1 MADTLTRDAEGVL
14 TLGGIALPDLAARFG
29 TPVYLMDVET
39 LRTRLKAW
47 TTALPAPDE
56 VYFAGK
62 AFLCRGLVPLLQE
75 AGVGLDVVSGGE
87 LLTALSAG
95 MPADRITFHGN
106 LKTPAEMRLALASGV
121 GRVVADSDEEL
132 VRWDRL
138 AAEAGRH
145 VEVWLRLTPGVDPH
159 THRYITT
166 GHVKSKFGWPL
177 ESGAAQAAVER
188 ALALPH
194 IRLTGYHAHIG
205 SQILEEEPYVQAC
218 DRMMEFA
225 RNMRLRY
232 GFWPRFVDM
241 GGGLGIGGGAAEE
254 KPTPERLVAHFR
266 DILSRGTPEGEVV
279 PILAVEPGRSIA
291 AEAGVTLYRVG
302 VVKRS
307 QDGTVYVV
315 VDGGMGDNI
324 RPALYQARYEAIP
337 VRIPQGAPLEVTVA
351 GRYCESGDLLVED
364 VKLPPLEADDLL
376 VVPDTGAYGFV
387 MASQYNRV
395 PVPPV
400 VAVESQTATVWVE
413 GMRWD
418 EMHARDRTAAWR
430 S

>member
-14 TLGGIALPDLAARFG
+14 CIGGIPLPDLAARFG
-29 TPVYLMDVET
+29 TPLYIMDVAT
-39 LRTRLKAW
+39 LKDRLAAW
-47 TTALPAPDE
+47 TRAVSPPDE

-62 AFLCRGLVPLLQE
+62 AFLCRSLIPLLQE

-87 LLTALSAG
+87 LLTALAAG
-95 MPADRITFHGN
+95 MPAQQITFHGN
-106 LKTPAEMRLALASGV
+106 LKTPAEMRLALAAGV

-132 VRWDRL
+132 VRWNRL
-138 AAEAGRH
+138 AQEAGRS
-145 VEVWLRLTPGVDPH
+145 VETWLRLTPGVDPH
-159 THRYITT
+159 THRYIST

-177 ESGAAQAAVER
+177 ESGAAAAAVER
-188 ALALPH
+188 ALNLPH

-205 SQILEEEPYVQAC
+205 SQILEEEPYIQAA

-225 RNMRLRY
+225 RAMRHRH

-241 GGGLGIGGGAAEE
+241 GGGLGIRQAGETG
-254 KPTPERLVAHFR
+254 PTPQELVDHFR
-266 DILSRGTPEGEVV
+266 DILERGTPAGERV
-279 PILAVEPGRSIA
+279 PTLAVEPGRSVA
-291 AEAGVTLYRVG
+291 AQAGVTLYRVG

-307 QDGTVYVV
+307 ADGTVYVV

-324 RPALYQARYEAIP
+324 RPALYQARYEAVP
-337 VRIPQGAPLEVTVA
+337 VRIPAGAPLTVTVA

-364 VKLPPLEADDLL
+364 VELAPVEADDLL

-400 VAVESQTATVWVE
+400 VAVRDGSASVWVE

-418 EMHARDRTAAWR
+418 EVHARDRTAAWR